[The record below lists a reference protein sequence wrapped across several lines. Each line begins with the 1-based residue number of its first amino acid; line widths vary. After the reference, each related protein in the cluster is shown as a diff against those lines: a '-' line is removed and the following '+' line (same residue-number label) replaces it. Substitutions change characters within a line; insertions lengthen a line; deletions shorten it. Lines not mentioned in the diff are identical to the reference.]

1 MIMLPYGDSALLI
14 NLDQRIDE
22 LVNAQVISL
31 DEAIS
36 HLPEVN
42 YTIPAYC
49 SLTVGFNPEL
59 IDFNTLKELIVTLNL
74 KQVTG
79 SEAKETYH
87 IPVCYDGAYAPDM
100 EPVME
105 FTGLSKEEII
115 TKHTEVP
122 FRVFMIGFVAGFAYL
137 GSLPKALYCPR
148 RTDPRKLVHE
158 GAVGLAG
165 YQTGIY
171 PTDAPGGWQ
180 LIGKTPVPTF
190 RPKEEV
196 PVLLKPGDYVQFK
209 SIGEEEYASIE
220 AEIKSGIYQ
229 PEVSRG

>member
-1 MIMLPYGDSALLI
+1 MIILPYGDSALLI

-22 LVNAQVISL
+22 LINAQVISL
-31 DEAIS
+31 DEAIR
-36 HLPEVN
+36 HLPEVT

-49 SLTVGFNPEL
+49 SLTVGFDPEL
-59 IDFNTLKELIVTLNL
+59 IDFNTLKGLIATLNL
-74 KQVTG
+74 KQG
-79 SEAKETYH
+79 KASDAKQSYH
-87 IPVCYDGAYAPDM
+87 IPVCYDEAYAPDM
-100 EPVME
+100 EAVME
-105 FTGLSKEEII
+105 FTGITREEVI
-115 TKHTEVP
+115 TKHTEAP

-180 LIGKTPVPTF
+180 LIGKTPIPTF
-190 RPKEEV
+190 RPKEEE
-196 PVLLKPGDYVQFK
+196 PALLKPGDYVQFK
-209 SIGEEEYASIE
+209 SISSEEYESIE
-220 AEIKSGIYQ
+220 ADIKSGTYQ
-229 PEVSRG
+229 PEVSYG